1 MSRRSLLGSTTVLI
15 NDPEYKRL
23 VLQIATKIRHN
34 NRTILKT
41 KRDLAKAE
49 TEDVK
54 IAEKILRIADRFAV
68 ELEAAAA
75 ALGWYDADARL
86 LVWNDVDALADE
98 STEFNNN
105 G

>member
-1 MSRRSLLGSTTVLI
+1 MSRRYLLRSITVLI

-34 NRTILKT
+34 NRTVLKT

-54 IAEKILRIADRFAV
+54 IAEKILRIADRFTI
-68 ELEAAAA
+68 ELEEAAIS
-75 ALGWYDADARL
+75 LGNYGADARL
-86 LVWNDVDALADE
+86 LVWIDVDALTDE
-98 STEFNNN
+98 LTEFNNN
-105 G
+105 D